1 MAEIITRGYLVAR
14 QDYDIFDEILTFI
27 NEYGNRFIMFAPGTK
42 RITSKNARALF
53 FGNFLEIQ
61 FFYARNDTKLSK
73 LKKVISLDQINYK
86 YENTYSMLILSELMT
101 KVVSFN
107 VEFYQF
113 YQLILEYIIL
123 EYNDYYISC
132 FLLVKF
138 LIMNG
143 VNFNF
148 QACVHCNSSKNIK
161 TFSLADHGLIC
172 VNCESKIINKID
184 YEPKAL
190 QLWQKL
196 YFATQ
201 IKKGEDKDN
210 EIIYKGLLKI
220 LNSVI
225 YDQLGIYLT
234 IIKNI

>member
-1 MAEIITRGYLVAR
+1 MAEIITKGYLVAR
-14 QDYDIFDEILTFI
+14 RDYDVFDEILTFI
-27 NEYGNRFIMFAPGTK
+27 NEHGNRFVMFAPGTK

-53 FGNFLEIQ
+53 FGNYLEIQ
-61 FFYARNDTKLSK
+61 FFHATNETKLSK
-73 LKKVISLDQINYK
+73 LKKVIPLDQIDYK
-86 YENTYSMLILSELMT
+86 YENTYSMLILSELMS
-101 KVVSFN
+101 KVIDFN

-113 YQLILEYIIL
+113 YQLILQYIIL

-143 VNFNF
+143 INFNF
-148 QACVHCNSSKNIK
+148 RSCAYCNSSKNIK
-161 TFSLADHGLIC
+161 TFSLVDRGLVC

-184 YEPKAL
+184 YDPKAL

-196 YFATQ
+196 YFASQVQKEQ
-201 IKKGEDKDN
+201 IEDN
-210 EIIYKGLLKI
+210 ELTFKGLLKI
-220 LNSVI
+220 LNSI
-225 YDQLGIYLT
+225 MYDQLGIYLT